1 MNDAPADQKPLD
13 EVLLAMDVVDTLR
26 HRESTLARE
35 LDEAGRERELVE
47 RLQEIYHAQGIEV
60 PEHVIKEGVTALKE
74 RRFAYTP
81 PKPSLSVRLAKLY
94 VSRGRWGKP
103 VAGGVAA
110 LALIGLVYQF
120 GVAGPA
126 QARANALQVE
136 LTETLPTKV
145 QTLVAEI
152 EEIATQSRANQLA
165 ATYAGDARTALR
177 DGNAEQARSG
187 IAALESLRDELST
200 SYEIRV
206 VYGPDEPRSGVIRLN
221 DNVPGNTN
229 YYLIVEAVDPAGRAV
244 ERFITNQENTNSRR
258 TSKWGQEVSE
268 ADFNRVAADK
278 RDDLIIQD
286 AVIGSKQIGQIDPDF
301 TVETTGGAI
310 LEW

>member
-1 MNDAPADQKPLD
+1 MSDVSTEAKPLD

-26 HRESTLARE
+26 HRENTLMRE
-35 LDEAGRERELVE
+35 LDEEGRRGELIK
-47 RLQEIYHAQGIEV
+47 RLKDIYDAQGISV
-60 PEHVIKEGVTALKE
+60 SDAVIEEGVAALKE
-74 RRFAYTP
+74 QRFAYLP
-81 PKPSLSVRLAKLY
+81 PKPSISVSLAKLY

-103 VAGGVAA
+103 VIGVLAA
-110 LALIGLVYQF
+110 IGVLGLGYQF

-126 QARANALQVE
+126 AARAEAAQIE
-136 LTETLPTKV
+136 LTQTLP
-145 QTLVAEI
+145 AEI
-152 EEIATQSRANQLA
+152 SRLEDEIGRIATQDRALQLG
-165 ATYAGDARTALR
+165 ATYAQDAKSALR
-177 DGNAEQARSG
+177 AEDAATAKQAISS
-187 IAALESLRDELST
+187 LESLRDELAT

-206 VYGPDEPRSGVIRLN
+206 VYGPNEPRSGVIRLN
-221 DNVPGNTN
+221 DTVPGNTN
-229 YYLIVEAVDPAGRAV
+229 YYLIVEAIDPAGRTV
-244 ERFITNQENTNSRR
+244 ERLITNQENTQSQR

-286 AVIGSKQIGQIDPDF
+286 AVIGAKAIGAIEPEF